1 MSERSRRDL
10 LVDELK
16 IVRRR
21 GLHRLAQ
28 YLGDVPTLRALADQT
43 TGADD
48 AEHVENL
55 LRSVYKTRSEGAQG
69 TAIGIS
75 LGLEQGRRGA
85 NPTVLRQVAAER
97 LGYHSTETYRKEPE
111 NDAIRTFADLIDSY
125 ATEFVTEDLPDDY
138 RINVALAAIKNL
150 SLTEYAELNRRL
162 RDWFAQVDPGRSRR

>member
-1 MSERSRRDL
+1 M

-28 YLGDVPTLRALADQT
+28 YLSDVPTLCAMAEET
-43 TGADD
+43 TGAGD

-85 NPTVLRQVAAER
+85 NPSVLRQVAAKR
-97 LGYHSTETYRKEPE
+97 LGYHSTETYRKGPE
-111 NDAIRTFADLIDSY
+111 QTAIETFADLIGSY
-125 ATEFVTEDLPDDY
+125 CRDYVSDTRTDDY
-138 RINVALAAIKNL
+138 KINVALAAIKEL
-150 SLTEYAELNRRL
+150 SLHEYAELNRRL
-162 RDWFAQVDPGRSRR
+162 RAWFKEVKARP